1 MTVSARHVGGGSTHA
16 AVDSRADAP
25 TSAAD
30 SGPTLIVNGAPA
42 DEAAIDPDS
51 ARTFDPGAF
60 GPANDPLM
68 RAIEIGLA
76 GLAFGSA
83 VLLAFMR

>member
-1 MTVSARHVGGGSTHA
+1 MTVSVRQIGGGSDHGA
-16 AVDSRADAP
+16 ADSRIGALS
-25 TSAAD
+25 SAAD
-30 SGPTLIVNGAPA
+30 SGPTLIVTGASA
-42 DEAAIDPDS
+42 FEAAIETDS
-51 ARTFDPGAF
+51 APIVDGGSLA
-60 GPANDPLM
+60 PANDPLM

>member
-1 MTVSARHVGGGSTHA
+1 MTVSVRQIGGGSDHGA
-16 AVDSRADAP
+16 ADSRIGALS
-25 TSAAD
+25 SAAD
-30 SGPTLIVNGAPA
+30 PGSMLVVTGASPF
-42 DEAAIDPDS
+42 EAAIETES
-51 ARTFDPGAF
+51 APVLDGESPA
-60 GPANDPLM
+60 PANDPLM

>member
-1 MTVSARHVGGGSTHA
+1 MTISARQLGGGSDCA
-16 AVDSRADAP
+16 AADSLADAP
-25 TSAAD
+25 TSAAG

-42 DEAAIDPDS
+42 GKAAIDTDS
-51 ARTFDPGAF
+51 GRTFDRASL